1 MSEGAHKRIWNG
13 VLDTVS
19 KYVKQNEEERG

>member
-1 MSEGAHKRIWNG
+1 MSEGAHKRMWSG
-13 VLDTVS
+13 VLDTVN